1 MTASEYIVDVSE
13 TDFEYEVINYSRNT
27 PVVVDFWAVWCGPCK
42 TLTPI
47 LEKLAEEAHG
57 AFRLAKV
64 NVDDNPNLAL
74 RYGVRSIPAVKAFQQ
89 GQVVSEFTGAQP
101 EPRVREFIRSLAPS
115 PGDLAE
121 EKAKSLLGSHRWPE
135 AERSFRQVLEQTPDR
150 PPALLGLAK
159 SLLAQG
165 RSGEAAGIL
174 RTFPSSREY
183 LAAQLLT
190 PLADAFN
197 DLNQGKLPED
207 DPLEAAFRNAL
218 RLASR
223 GNIPSALD
231 GMLDIL
237 RQEKQFM
244 NGRVRQVFLGLLE
257 LLGEEDPQTRQYRTE
272 LASVLF

>member
-1 MTASEYIVDVSE
+1 M
-13 TDFEYEVINYSRNT
+13 
-27 PVVVDFWAVWCGPCK
+27 VDFWAVWCGPCK
-42 TLTPI
+42 MLTPI
-47 LEKLAEEAHG
+47 LEKLAEEAKG

-64 NVDDNPNLAL
+64 NVDENPNLAL
-74 RYGVRSIPAVKAFQQ
+74 RFGVRSIPAVKAFQN

-115 PGDLAE
+115 QGDLAQ
-121 EKAKSLLGSHRWPE
+121 EKAESLLDLHQWSS
-135 AERSFRQVLEQTPDR
+135 AEKDFRKILEQTPGQ

-159 SLLAQG
+159 SLLPQG
-165 RSGEAAGIL
+165 RSSEAAGIL

-183 LAAQLLT
+183 ATAQLML

-197 DLNQGKLPED
+197 DLSQGNLPED
-207 DPLEAAFRNAL
+207 DPLGAAFHNSL

-237 RQEKQFM
+237 RQDKQYM
-244 NGRVRQVFLGLLE
+244 NGKARQVFLGLLE
-257 LLGEEDPQTRQYRTE
+257 LLGEEDPQTRQYRSE